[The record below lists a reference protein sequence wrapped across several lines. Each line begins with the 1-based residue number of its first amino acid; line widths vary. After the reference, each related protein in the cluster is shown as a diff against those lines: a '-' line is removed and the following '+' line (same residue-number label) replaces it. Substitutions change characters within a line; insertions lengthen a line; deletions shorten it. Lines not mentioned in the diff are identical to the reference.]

1 MKNKTLVKYKRYEE
15 DIVLPI
21 NKNDIIFYGKFK
33 NKKGVVA
40 DIIKNEKGDYFVVL
54 DSGKQIPL
62 LRVRLGLG
70 EEVHKFSESL
80 RFSDL
85 MKMASLSPFTRDY
98 NKETNKL
105 MGNPTNHTKLKSA
118 KFNIK
123 KDYVTFKW
131 VTKRTPKYPK
141 GYKMK
146 AYDPKLGGLIPVRLY
161 TIEIRVLDF
170 FKLLNTS
177 PIDITNKDIED
188 VLKVADIQIFSS
200 VPMFQF
206 QGANFNMTMF
216 DASIYPENRPPKY
229 WNKVV
234 SKFGKTH
241 DEKQFLDKHTAGV
254 VNSISFYIPI
264 MRQIIKS
271 FMIKKGMLKGTNR
284 K

>member
-1 MKNKTLVKYKRYEE
+1 MKNKTLVKYKRWEE
-15 DIVLPI
+15 EIVLPI

-33 NKKGVVA
+33 NKKGIVA

-123 KDYVTFKW
+123 KDYVTFIWK
-131 VTKRTPKYPK
+131 TKRTPKYPK
-141 GYKMK
+141 GHKMK
-146 AYDPKLGGLIPVRLY
+146 AYDPITKSLVPARQY
-161 TIEIRVLDF
+161 TIEIRILDF

-177 PIDITNKDIED
+177 PTDITNKDIED
-188 VLKVADIQIFSS
+188 VLKVADIQMFSS

-206 QGANFNMTMF
+206 QGGNFNMTMF
-216 DASIYPENRPPKY
+216 DASIYPEDRPPVY

-241 DEKQFLDKHTAGV
+241 DEKQFLDKHSAGV

-271 FMIKKGMLKGTNR
+271 FMLKKGMLKRTN

>member
-1 MKNKTLVKYKRYEE
+1 
-15 DIVLPI
+15 
-21 NKNDIIFYGKFK
+21 
-33 NKKGVVA
+33 
-40 DIIKNEKGDYFVVL
+40 
-54 DSGKQIPL
+54 
-62 LRVRLGLG
+62 
-70 EEVHKFSESL
+70 
-80 RFSDL
+80 
-85 MKMASLSPFTRDY
+85 MASLSPFTRDY

-146 AYDPKLGGLIPVRLY
+146 AYDPITKSLVPARQY
-161 TIEIRVLDF
+161 TIEIRILDF

-177 PIDITNKDIED
+177 PTDITNKDIED

-216 DASIYPENRPPKY
+216 DAS
-229 WNKVV
+229 
-234 SKFGKTH
+234 FT
-241 DEKQFLDKHTAGV
+241 
-254 VNSISFYIPI
+254 
-264 MRQIIKS
+264 
-271 FMIKKGMLKGTNR
+271 
-284 K
+284 